1 VASDR
6 LSRVRRRPQEQNH
19 PGLSEPALVGSGGN
33 AAQDELESSP
43 EEAGASLGTVLDSGW
58 RRRLVALAVA
68 TALLLLAVLLAV
80 GVGAVGLAPGRVL
93 ATLLHQLGIA
103 VGTPLDGVQAEILL
117 ELRLPRVLLVAL
129 VGGALAVAGA
139 TYQGVFRNPLADPYL
154 LGAAAGAGL
163 GATLVI
169 AYVPHDT
176 GPLSTVPVAA
186 FLGALLGVGL
196 AYLLGT
202 LASRAGG
209 GATSTL
215 LLAGVAVTMFLTA
228 VQTFVQQAHADDL
241 LTVYSWIL
249 GQLGDASWS
258 QLGLALPYAAVAIAV
273 LLASARALDV
283 LAVGD
288 EEAATLG
295 LRPQR
300 VRLIVLIAASLA
312 TAAAVAV
319 SGLIGFVGLVVPHI
333 VRRLAGGSYR
343 VVVPVSL
350 LGGAAFLVL
359 ADLVAR
365 IAIAPGELPIGVV
378 TASIGAP
385 FFAALL
391 RTGGGH
397 L

>member
-1 VASDR
+1 MVSDGLIRSDR
-6 LSRVRRRPQEQNH
+6 RPSVDPAALDGVSRRRAI
-19 PGLSEPALVGSGGN
+19 ALG
-33 AAQDELESSP
+33 AAAAL
-43 EEAGASLGTVLDSGW
+43 
-58 RRRLVALAVA
+58 LVAV
-68 TALLLLAVLLAV
+68 VRLAV
-80 GVGAVGLAPGRVL
+80 GVGAVGLPPGRVV
-93 ATLLHQLGIA
+93 ATLLQQIGLHVGDPLG
-103 VGTPLDGVQAEILL
+103 GVQAQILL

-129 VGGALAVAGA
+129 VGGVLAVAGA

-154 LGAAAGAGL
+154 LGSAAGAGL

-169 AYVPHDT
+169 AYLPHDS
-176 GPLSTVPVAA
+176 GPFSTVPVAA
-186 FLGALLGVGL
+186 FVGALAGVAL

-202 LASRAGG
+202 LAARTGG
-209 GATSTL
+209 GGTGTL
-215 LLAGVAVTMFLTA
+215 LLAGIAVTAFLTA
-228 VQTFVQQAHADDL
+228 VQTFVQQAHTDDL

-258 QLGLALPYAAVAIAV
+258 QLALALPYAAVAVAV
-273 LLASARALDV
+273 LLASTRALDV

-295 LRPQR
+295 LRPHR
-300 VRLIVLIAASLA
+300 VRLVVLVAASLA
-312 TAAAVAV
+312 PAAAVAV

-365 IAIAPGELPIGVV
+365 TVVAPGELPIGVV
-378 TASIGAP
+378 TAFVGAP

-391 RTGGGH
+391 RTSGGARLGAAPTVFGGEH
-397 L
+397 DGIYRK